1 MESYSIQSH
10 QTPYIYDRFSPFSE
24 YIDKQ
29 SCLILVEIRENLE
42 SATQFEI
49 WSNELKK
56 FIFSYGLNF
65 TKIDHLKFINIY
77 LSMLSN
83 VNLNYEYVAICF
95 DMLFYLLRFVIIM
108 N

>member
-10 QTPYIYDRFSPFSE
+10 QKPSIYDRFSPFSE

-29 SCLILVEIRENLE
+29 SCLILDEIRENLE
-42 SATQFEI
+42 NEIEFEI

-56 FIFSYGLNF
+56 FMLSYGLNF

-83 VNLNYEYVAICF
+83 VDLNYRYVSICF
-95 DMLFYLLRFVIIM
+95 DMLFYLLRFV
-108 N
+108 